1 MQSFPV
7 SSPAQPLT
15 RGKSYQLV
23 VLRDVGLPLV
33 NCVFEFGVP
42 VTAALDAGASAGL
55 DAGAG
60 GPGSGYPN
68 ADAAAS
74 VDASPVMGEASAGEA
89 GPAMCSLAGGDAKG
103 FGAPCNDTVMHTDC
117 PCAANYCSK
126 SPFDAQ
132 GYCSVTGCK
141 ENPGVCP
148 AGWTCFDVSVFA
160 AGQPSVC
167 AKP

>member
-7 SSPAQPLT
+7 SSPAQPLA

-42 VTAALDAGASAGL
+42 VASPLDAGPTAGL
-55 DAGAG
+55 DAGTG
-60 GPGSGYPN
+60 GGGYPG
-68 ADAAAS
+68 ADAAAGA
-74 VDASPVMGEASAGEA
+74 DAASSTEGGSGEA
-89 GPAMCSLAGGDAKG
+89 GPGVCALAGGDAKG
-103 FGAPCNDTVMHTDC
+103 FGAPCNDTTMHTDC

-126 SPFDAQ
+126 SPFDTQ
-132 GYCSVTGCK
+132 GYCSVIGCK
-141 ENPGVCP
+141 ENPGICP
-148 AGWTCFDVSVFA
+148 AGWSCFDVSVFA

-167 AKP
+167 TKP